1 MIVEL
6 ALNIEEQG
14 NGAFS
19 VVPILSGQ
27 AYKLSFIWTYRSP
40 DKAGSWYMNLDDV
53 LLGVKLVN
61 GIDLLGPYHYLSTVP
76 PGKLG
81 IVRNKGTLS
90 KPGFFSL
97 GIEKEMTMRYE
108 EPE

>member
-14 NGAFS
+14 NGMFS

-27 AYKLSFIWTYRSP
+27 AYKLGFIWTYRSP

-53 LLGVKLVN
+53 LLGIKLVN

-108 EPE
+108 E